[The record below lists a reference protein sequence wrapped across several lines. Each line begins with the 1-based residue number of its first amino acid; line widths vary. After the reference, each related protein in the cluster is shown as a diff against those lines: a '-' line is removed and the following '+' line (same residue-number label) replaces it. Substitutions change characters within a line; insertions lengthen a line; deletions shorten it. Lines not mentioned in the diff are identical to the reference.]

1 MLKDRFLKYISFDTE
16 SDPHSE
22 SIPST
27 SKQKLLG
34 QYLVQELLDMKVS
47 NAHMDEY
54 GYVYAHLK
62 GNIEGADKV
71 GFVAHMDT
79 SFDYSGKDVNARI
92 IENYD
97 GLDIKL
103 NDEMSTT
110 VETFPWLK
118 DLVGKTLIVTDGTT
132 LLGADDKAGI
142 AEIMTLVEYLVT
154 LDGNHPDVSIAFTTD
169 EEIGRGTIKFD
180 VDKFD
185 ADYAYTV
192 DGGTVGS
199 IEYENFNAAS
209 ADVIITGASIHP
221 GDSKNKMINAINIG
235 MEYHSL
241 LDSTMRP
248 EHTENYEGF
257 YHLHDIKGDVSET
270 ELNYIIRNHDEE
282 EFSFQKEQM
291 IKAQDFI
298 NSKYNAD
305 LVQVTLEDTYYNMHK
320 FFEDKMHIIEIAEEA
335 IKEANL
341 EPFSL
346 PIRGGTDGAVLTYK
360 GLPTPNLG
368 TGGYNY
374 HGPYELAVL
383 EEMYASVEVLK
394 NIVKIV
400 GER

>member
-270 ELNYIIRNHDEE
+270 ELNYIIRNHDED

-305 LVQVTLEDTYYNMHK
+305 LVKVSLEDTYYNMHK